1 MTKQPRINRNIRLND
16 EEWQIF
22 REDMGAE
29 WLRSEIAKVRA
40 RKNRPAKTYPVE
52 RFA

>member
-29 WLRSEIAKVRA
+29 WLRSEIAKVRV
-40 RKNRPAKTYPVE
+40 RKLKAAKVTVLIPE
-52 RFA
+52 

>member
-40 RKNRPAKTYPVE
+40 KKLKDAK
-52 RFA
+52 AA

>member
-40 RKNRPAKTYPVE
+40 KKLKAAK
-52 RFA
+52 AS

>member
-1 MTKQPRINRNIRLND
+1 MAKQPRPNRNIRLND

-29 WLRSEIAKVRA
+29 WLRNEIAKVRA
-40 RKNRPAKTYPVE
+40 KKLKAAK
-52 RFA
+52 AA

>member
-40 RKNRPAKTYPVE
+40 KKLKAATK
-52 RFA
+52 AA